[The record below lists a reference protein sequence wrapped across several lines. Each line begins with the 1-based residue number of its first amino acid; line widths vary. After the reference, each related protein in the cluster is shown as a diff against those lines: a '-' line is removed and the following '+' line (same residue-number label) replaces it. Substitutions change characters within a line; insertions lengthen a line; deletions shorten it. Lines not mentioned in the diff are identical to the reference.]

1 MACRHINLPDCSFV
15 LDVPPNSKKEKKDE
29 EEKGEED
36 DDNELDL
43 ERKREM
49 QTWAPLRED
58 NGIGLANILTLKAR

>member
-1 MACRHINLPDCSFV
+1 MWLAVILIYLIV
-15 LDVPPNSKKEKKDE
+15 LDVPPNVKKQKKDE

-36 DDNELDL
+36 DDHEKDQ

-49 QTWAPLRED
+49 QTWAPLRDD